1 MNSFENLAPEQQ
13 REYLLAL
20 AHKSLRHWALD
31 GSDLSLVKYR
41 ENAVYKVTTEHGQ
54 SYALRIHRQG
64 YHSEASLRSE
74 LEWISALLE
83 SGMAVPKV
91 LPTMDGHLL
100 VSEATDVIIEPRNID
115 LFEWVNGAPLGSME
129 EGLGDNIERIAK
141 IYSSLGRTAA
151 ELHNQS
157 SNWKLP
163 EGFERHAW
171 DHDGLVG
178 ESPFWGRFWELELLS
193 ESQQQ
198 LLESVRDRLST
209 ELSNYDRSPERY
221 GLIHADFVPENLMAD
236 NNRLHLID
244 FDDAGFGW
252 HMFELATALY
262 FIQEESCYPVVKQA
276 LIDGYRQKRA
286 LSDEDLSRMEL
297 FLTARGCTYLGWIR
311 SRQETDT
318 ARELAPELIR
328 RACEQAER
336 YLSSC
341 SV

>member
-13 REYLLAL
+13 HEYLLAL
-20 AHKSLRHWALD
+20 AHKSLDNWALS
-31 GSDLSLVKYR
+31 GSKLSLVKYR
-41 ENAVYKVTTEHGQ
+41 ENAVYKVTTDGGQ
-54 SYALRIHRQG
+54 AYALRIHRQG

-83 SGMAVPKV
+83 SGMAVPRV
-91 LPTMDGHLL
+91 LPTVDGHLF
-100 VSEATDVIIEPRNID
+100 VSETTDKIIEPRTID
-115 LFEWVNGAPLGSME
+115 LFEWVNGVPLGSME
-129 EGLGDNIERIAK
+129 EGVGDDIERIAE
-141 IYSSLGRTAA
+141 IYTSLGRTAA

-157 SNWKLP
+157 SNWTLP

-178 ESPFWGRFWELELLS
+178 DSPFWGRFWELELLND
-193 ESQQQ
+193 SQRQ
-198 LLESVRDRLST
+198 LLERVRDRLST
-209 ELSNYDRSPERY
+209 ELSKHDRSPERY
-221 GLIHADFVPENLMAD
+221 GLIHADFVPENLMAE

-262 FIQEESCYPVVKQA
+262 FIQEEACYPVVKQA
-276 LIDGYRQKRA
+276 LIDGYRQKRV
-286 LSDEDLSRMEL
+286 LSDEDLSHMEL

-336 YLSSC
+336 YLSGF